1 LEVDV
6 MASERK
12 MAAALASL
20 ALLLAFVAPA
30 GAQDL
35 SGVIPGLSQLP
46 APDWVRE
53 GTRMSYYSSSANVP
67 DATEKYILDEEG
79 DWVGLTSGKRYRREE
94 VFGAAGHGI
103 TQVDVLSVDQ
113 RGSLLKITP
122 WSYSNFDGPLVPL
135 KQGYTASLAAG
146 GDWYINPQVLAQ
158 LQDRRG
164 GGLTVLRM
172 PYQIGAQTY
181 NAIRIQTQSEAATFA
196 KVYDLN
202 SGQLLATF
210 NAVTGEGTT
219 FAQAISLGVRQ
230 MELPWLGMDLPGWL
244 RQGASLSYQGTK
256 TSQVPLASFENRI
269 PLTVSISF
277 TAADQRGYTYR
288 RTSTLSASGFPS
300 VSEQDA
306 QAGGI
311 GEPGGLVLPPAAL
324 ASLRAGQ
331 VIDSDDITGVTVSV
345 VDIRPDYDGRNTV
358 VIQAKNQA
366 YSAQMTYDVDSG
378 VMVDFEAL
386 TAGELA
392 NDILRMNLV
401 RGG

>member
-1 LEVDV
+1 

-378 VMVDFEAL
+378 VMVGFEAL

>member
-1 LEVDV
+1 

-378 VMVDFEAL
+378 VMVGFEAL

-401 RGG
+401 QGG

>member
-1 LEVDV
+1 

-331 VIDSDDITGVTVSV
+331 VIDSDDITGVTISV

-378 VMVDFEAL
+378 VMVGFEAL

-401 RGG
+401 QGG

>member
-1 LEVDV
+1 